1 MSKKKEAE
9 KWKKRKEKMK
19 EELKTLTDWK
29 KDLEREVNGIV
40 RILDNGK
47 SCISCTGKVEQA
59 GHYHSVGSNDSL
71 RFNLHNIHGQC
82 IHCNMHKG
90 SNIIGY
96 DEGLIERYGREYW
109 EDVKFNLVRL
119 YPLVKFTVA
128 DLRFAISEARKIKKE
143 LKSINLILPNEAR
156 LKMTDALNKRLKLY
170 T

>member
-1 MSKKKEAE
+1 
-9 KWKKRKEKMK
+9 
-19 EELKTLTDWK
+19 
-29 KDLEREVNGIV
+29 
-40 RILDNGK
+40 
-47 SCISCTGKVEQA
+47 
-59 GHYHSVGSNDSL
+59 
-71 RFNLHNIHGQC
+71 
-82 IHCNMHKG
+82 MHKG

-128 DLRFAISEARKIKKE
+128 DLQFAITEARKIKKE